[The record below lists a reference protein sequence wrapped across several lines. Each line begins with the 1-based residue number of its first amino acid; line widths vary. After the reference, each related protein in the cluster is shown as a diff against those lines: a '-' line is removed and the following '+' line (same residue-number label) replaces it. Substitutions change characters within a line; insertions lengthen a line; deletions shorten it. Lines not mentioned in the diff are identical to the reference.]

1 MRERQNS
8 ERDVIESVYIE
19 TSVIGYLTARSTKN
33 LIIAGNIET
42 TRDWWQNRRNDFV
55 LYISQVVL
63 DEVAKGDA
71 EIALKRLEILNG
83 LLLVELNQTV
93 RNLAAQF
100 LIRSN
105 LPPKASDDAVHIAA
119 ATVHGLDYLLTWN
132 CKHIANAQIQRK
144 LAELSL
150 DLGYEL
156 PIICTPYELLGD
168 YNDVAR

>member
-1 MRERQNS
+1 MS
-8 ERDVIESVYIE
+8 ETVYIE
-19 TSVIGYLTARSTKN
+19 TSVIGYLTARSTRN
-33 LIIAGNIET
+33 LVIAGNIET

-55 LYISQVVL
+55 LYISQVVV
-63 DEVAKGDA
+63 DEVAKGDT
-71 EIALKRLEILNG
+71 EIALKRLEMLNG
-83 LLLVELNQTV
+83 LPLVELNHSV
-93 RNLAAQF
+93 RNLSAQF
-100 LIRSN
+100 LMRSN

-156 PIICTPYELLGD
+156 PKICTTYEHLGY

>member
-1 MRERQNS
+1 VRET
-8 ERDVIESVYIE
+8 VYIE
-19 TSVIGYLTARSTKN
+19 TSVIGYLTARSTRN
-33 LIIAGNIET
+33 LVIAGNIET
-42 TRDWWQNRRNDFV
+42 TRDWWQNRRNDFL

-63 DEVAKGDA
+63 DEVAKGDT
-71 EIALKRLEILNG
+71 EIALKRVEIVNEMP
-83 LLLVELNQTV
+83 LVELNQAV

-105 LPPKASDDAVHIAA
+105 LPAKASDDAVHIAA
-119 ATVHGLDYLLTWN
+119 AN

-144 LAELSL
+144 LAGLSL

>member
-1 MRERQNS
+1 MS
-8 ERDVIESVYIE
+8 ETVYIE

-42 TRDWWQNRRNDFV
+42 TRDWWQNRRNDFA
-55 LYISQVVL
+55 LYISQVVV

-71 EIALKRLEILNG
+71 EIASKRLEILNG
-83 LLLVELNQTV
+83 LPLVELNQAV

-100 LIRSN
+100 LMRSN

-144 LAELSL
+144 LAEISL
-150 DLGYEL
+150 ALGYEL

>member
-1 MRERQNS
+1 VS
-8 ERDVIESVYIE
+8 ERVYIE

-33 LIIAGNIET
+33 LIVAGNIET
-42 TRDWWQNRRNDFV
+42 TRDWWQNRRNYFV
-55 LYISQVVL
+55 LYISQVVF

-71 EIALKRLEILNG
+71 EIALKRLEILNE
-83 LLLVELNQTV
+83 LPLVELNQAV
-93 RNLAAQF
+93 RNLATQF
-100 LIRSN
+100 LLRSN
-105 LPPKASDDAVHIAA
+105 LPAKASDDAVHIAA

>member
-1 MRERQNS
+1 VTET
-8 ERDVIESVYIE
+8 VYIE

-42 TRDWWQNRRNDFV
+42 TRDWWQNRRSEFA
-55 LYISQVVL
+55 LYISQVVV
-63 DEVAKGDA
+63 DEVAKGDT
-71 EIALKRLEILNG
+71 EIALKRLEILSG
-83 LLLVELNQTV
+83 LPLVELNQAV
-93 RNLAAQF
+93 RNLSAQF
-100 LIRSN
+100 LMRSN

-144 LAELSL
+144 LAEISL